1 MRPRRISWIPQRG
14 YYILPHVVI
23 RDVQQGNQIVANAVV
38 ELAKVDAYMRAGYE
52 GTYLD
57 QNQKRFLLET
67 TVRKIALS
75 AK

>member
-1 MRPRRISWIPQRG
+1 MQVPYLRKQLRNW
-14 YYILPHVVI
+14 
-23 RDVQQGNQIVANAVV
+23 NQTSLANAVV
-38 ELAKVDAYMRAGYE
+38 ELAKVDAYMRAGFE